1 MKGRIKMKIL
11 AIGDIVGDEALE
23 KVIQIIPKIKKENN
37 IDFIIANGENI
48 VKARGINKICFEKL
62 VQAGVDAVTMGNHTY
77 SNKEIY
83 DIEDNRLIVPA
94 NYNEDTIYKG
104 YKVYECNNNKIFVA
118 NLIGKGLGGI
128 LNPFK
133 TINNII
139 NNLDDDIKIRIIDFH
154 GEYGNE
160 KRSIAHML
168 KNKISVVFGTHTHV
182 QTADEKILYDG
193 VGFITDIGMCG
204 AVNSA
209 IGYDLDFE
217 TKRYLEELKD
227 DSILA
232 KDKIYKFNACV
243 FDINEL
249 TGKTINT
256 KRINIEI

>member
-1 MKGRIKMKIL
+1 MKIL
-11 AIGDIVGDEALE
+11 TIGDIVGEEALE

-48 VKARGINKICFEKL
+48 VKAKGINKVYFEKL

-77 SNKEIY
+77 SNNGIY

-94 NYNEDTIYKG
+94 NYNEDTTYQG

-118 NLIGKGLGGI
+118 NLIGKGLGGR
-128 LNPFK
+128 LNSFK

-193 VGFITDIGMCG
+193 IGFITDIGMCG
-204 AVNSA
+204 PVNSA

-217 TKRYLEELKD
+217 AKRYLEELKA

-232 KDKIYKFNACV
+232 KDEIYKFNACV
-243 FDINEL
+243 FEINKS
-249 TGKTINT
+249 TGKTIDI
-256 KRINIEI
+256 KRINIEIK

>member
-1 MKGRIKMKIL
+1 MKIL
-11 AIGDIVGDEALE
+11 AVGDIVGEEALE

-37 IDFIIANGENI
+37 IDFILANGENI
-48 VKARGINKICFEKL
+48 VKARGINKTCFEEL
-62 VQAGVDAVTMGNHTY
+62 VEAGVDAVTMGNHTY
-77 SNKEIY
+77 SNKGIY
-83 DIEDNRLIVPA
+83 DIADNRLIVPA
-94 NYNEDTIYKG
+94 NYNNDTVYKG
-104 YKVYECNNNKIFVA
+104 YQIFEFNNNKIFVA
-118 NLIGKGLGGI
+118 NLLGKGLGAN

-133 TINNII
+133 TINDII
-139 NNLDDDIKIRIIDFH
+139 DNLDEDIKIRIIDFH

-168 KNKISVVFGTHTHV
+168 RNKISVVFGTHTHV

-232 KDKIYKFNACV
+232 SDESYKFNACL
-243 FDINEL
+243 FDIDES
-249 TGKTINT
+249 TGKTIDI
-256 KRINIEI
+256 KRINRKV

>member
-1 MKGRIKMKIL
+1 MKIL
-11 AIGDIVGDEALE
+11 AIGDIVGEEALE

-62 VQAGVDAVTMGNHTY
+62 VEAGVNVITMGNHTY
-77 SNKEIY
+77 SNAEIY
-83 DIEDNRLIVPA
+83 DIKDNKLIIPT
-94 NYNEDTIYKG
+94 NYKEDTFYKG
-104 YKVYECNNNKIFVA
+104 YGIYKCNNTKIFVA
-118 NLIGKGLGGI
+118 NLLGKGLGAK

-139 NNLDDDIKIRIIDFH
+139 DNIDEDIKIRIIDFH

-168 KNKISVVFGTHTHV
+168 RNKISVVFGTHTHV
-182 QTADEKILYDG
+182 QTADEKIYDG

-204 AVNSA
+204 PVNSA

-232 KDKIYKFNACV
+232 KDEFYKFNACM
-243 FDINEL
+243 FQIDES
-249 TGKTINT
+249 TGKTNT
-256 KRINIEI
+256 VKRINMEIK

>member
-1 MKGRIKMKIL
+1 MRIL
-11 AIGDIVGDEALE
+11 AIGDIVGEETLE
-23 KVIQIIPKIKKENN
+23 KVIQIIPKIKRENN

-48 VKARGINKICFEKL
+48 VKARGINKICFKKL
-62 VQAGVDAVTMGNHTY
+62 VEAGVNVITMGNHTY
-77 SNKEIY
+77 SNAEIY
-83 DIEDNRLIVPA
+83 DIKDNKLIVPA
-94 NYNEDTIYKG
+94 NYNEDTICKG
-104 YKVYECNNNKIFVA
+104 YEIYKYNNTKIFVA
-118 NLIGKGLGGI
+118 NLLGKGLGAK

-204 AVNSA
+204 AINSA

-232 KDKIYKFNACV
+232 KDEFYKFNACV
-243 FDINEL
+243 FEIDES
-249 TGKTINT
+249 TGKTIDI
-256 KRINIEI
+256 KRFNLEIQD

>member
-1 MKGRIKMKIL
+1 MRILI
-11 AIGDIVGDEALE
+11 IGDIVGEETLE

-37 IDFIIANGENI
+37 IDFIMANGENI
-48 VKARGINKICFEKL
+48 VKARGINKISFEKL

-83 DIEDNRLIVPA
+83 DIEDSRLIVPA
-94 NYNEDTIYKG
+94 NYSEDTIFKG
-104 YKVYECNNNKIFVA
+104 YEIYECNNSKIFVA
-118 NLIGKGLGGI
+118 NLLGKGLGAK

-139 NNLDDDIKIRIIDFH
+139 DNLDNDIKIKIIDFH

-168 KNKISVVFGTHTHV
+168 KDKISIVFGTHTHV
-182 QTADEKILYDG
+182 QTADEKILYDR
-193 VGFITDIGMCG
+193 VGFITDVGMCG
-204 AVNSA
+204 PVNSA

-227 DSILA
+227 DSKLA
-232 KDKIYKFNACV
+232 SDDMYKFNACV
-243 FDINEL
+243 FEIDET
-249 TGKTINT
+249 TGKTIEV
-256 KRINIEI
+256 KRINLEIK

>member
-1 MKGRIKMKIL
+1 MKIL
-11 AIGDIVGDEALE
+11 AIGDIVGEETLE
-23 KVIQIIPKIKKENN
+23 KVIQIIPKIKKENS

-48 VKARGINKICFEKL
+48 VKARGINKICFKKL
-62 VQAGVDAVTMGNHTY
+62 VQAGVNAVTMGNHTY

-94 NYNEDTIYKG
+94 NYSEDTIYKG
-104 YKVYECNNNKIFVA
+104 YQVYKCNNNKIFVT
-118 NLIGKGLGGI
+118 NLLGKGLGAK

-133 TINNII
+133 TINNIVDK
-139 NNLDDDIKIRIIDFH
+139 LDDEIKIRIIDFH

-168 KNKISVVFGTHTHV
+168 RNKISVVFGTHTHV

-204 AVNSA
+204 PVNSA

-217 TKRYLEELKD
+217 TQRYLKELKD
-227 DSILA
+227 DSKLA
-232 KDKIYKFNACV
+232 SDDIYQFNACI
-243 FDINEL
+243 FNIDES
-249 TGKTINT
+249 TGKMINIE
-256 KRINIEI
+256 RINIEI

>member
-1 MKGRIKMKIL
+1 MKIL
-11 AIGDIVGDEALE
+11 AIGDIVGEEALE

-48 VKARGINKICFEKL
+48 VKARGINKVCFGRL

-83 DIEDNRLIVPA
+83 DIEDNRLIVPV

-104 YKVYECNNNKIFVA
+104 YQVYERNNNKIFVA
-118 NLIGKGLGGI
+118 NLIGKGLGGK

-133 TINNII
+133 TINSII

-182 QTADEKILYDG
+182 QTADEIILYDG

-204 AVNSA
+204 SVNSA

-217 TKRYLEELKD
+217 TKRYFDELKD

-232 KDKIYKFNACV
+232 KDEIYKFNACV
-243 FDINEL
+243 FEIDDS
-249 TGKTINT
+249 TGRTIGI
-256 KRINIEI
+256 KRINIKIK

>member
-1 MKGRIKMKIL
+1 MRIL
-11 AIGDIVGDEALE
+11 AIGDIVGEDALE
-23 KVIQIIPKIKKENN
+23 KVIQIIPKKKKENN
-37 IDFIIANGENI
+37 IDFIIANVENI
-48 VKARGINKICFEKL
+48 VKARGINKVCFERL

-83 DIEDNRLIVPA
+83 DIEDNRLIVPV

-104 YKVYECNNNKIFVA
+104 YQVYERNNNKIFVA
-118 NLIGKGLGGI
+118 NIIGKGLGGK

-133 TINNII
+133 TINSII

-182 QTADEKILYDG
+182 QTADEIILYDG

-204 AVNSA
+204 SVNSA

-217 TKRYLEELKD
+217 TKRYFDELKD

-232 KDKIYKFNACV
+232 KDEIYKFNACV
-243 FDINEL
+243 FEIDDS
-249 TGKTINT
+249 TGRTIGI
-256 KRINIEI
+256 KRINIKIK

>member
-1 MKGRIKMKIL
+1 MRILI
-11 AIGDIVGDEALE
+11 IGDIVGEETLE

-48 VKARGINKICFEKL
+48 VKARGINKVCFGRL

-83 DIEDNRLIVPA
+83 DIEDNRLIVPV

-104 YKVYECNNNKIFVA
+104 YQVYERNNNKIFVA
-118 NLIGKGLGGI
+118 NLIGKGLGGK

-133 TINNII
+133 TINSII

-182 QTADEKILYDG
+182 QTADEIILYDG

-204 AVNSA
+204 SVNSA

-217 TKRYLEELKD
+217 TKRYFDELKD

-232 KDKIYKFNACV
+232 KDEIYKFNACV
-243 FDINEL
+243 FEIDDS
-249 TGKTINT
+249 TGRTIGI
-256 KRINIEI
+256 KRINIKIK